1 MTRTRYIITL
11 TAQPPPRLLCARR
24 PAMLGLETLFMRHAL
39 LALLLPLAVTAAA
52 RADTPLLE
60 DLSLRDGFRLS
71 AVSTA
76 ERPLELGTVLAG
88 APDAQPR
95 WRLAQWGTR
104 WNLLP
109 APETVSADGARTRR
123 NEGKRVTVLPGGLAG
138 EGVVLG
144 VNGPAEYPDG
154 PRKHGE
160 PWPHLL
166 VEQKITREERLTA
179 WSALPFRVSFR
190 VERCD
195 GPPPGQ
201 ADPGLHTAHITA
213 FWTAHNGNQDSA
225 GRGDMLWFGVPLFDA
240 RHPLPPGHQAEDG
253 GQPLASHKFIYT
265 VEGSRVQEGP
275 VRIGEWRTISCDI
288 LPLLREALE
297 TAATRGFMK
306 DSRFG
311 DLRLTSFNLG
321 WEVPGSYDCEITLK
335 GLSLGAVP
343 AVP

>member
-1 MTRTRYIITL
+1 
-11 TAQPPPRLLCARR
+11 
-24 PAMLGLETLFMRHAL
+24 MRHPSVIP
-39 LALLLPLAVTAAA
+39 ALLLVLAATTHAGAP
-52 RADTPLLE
+52 RFSLLD
-60 DLSLRDGFRLS
+60 DLALEGGFDLS

-76 ERPLELGTVLAG
+76 ESPLEIGNVLSG
-88 APDAQPR
+88 APNGAPQ

-109 APETVSADGARTRR
+109 APETVSADGARTRS
-123 NEGKRVTVLPGGLAG
+123 NEGKRITVLPGGLAG

-166 VEQKITREERLTA
+166 IEQKLSRETRLA
-179 WSALPFRVSFR
+179 AYSALPFRVSFR
-190 VERCD
+190 VDRCD
-195 GPPPGQ
+195 GPPAGE

-213 FWTAHNGNQDSA
+213 FFTAHNANRDSA
-225 GRGDMLWFGVPLFDA
+225 GHGDMLWFGVPLFDA
-240 RHPLPPGHQAEDG
+240 RHPIPPGHQAEDA

-265 VEGSRVQEGP
+265 VEGRRVQEGP
-275 VRIGEWRTISCDI
+275 VKMGEWRTISCDL

-297 TAATRGFMK
+297 TAAAKGFMK

-335 GLSLGAVP
+335 GLGLDAVP
-343 AVP
+343 AAP

>member
-1 MTRTRYIITL
+1 
-11 TAQPPPRLLCARR
+11 
-24 PAMLGLETLFMRHAL
+24 MRHLPLLPTLLLMSAITAHAENPPSPL
-39 LALLLPLAVTAAA
+39 LRDLAL
-52 RADTPLLE
+52 E
-60 DLSLRDGFRLS
+60 GGFHLS

-76 ERPLELGTVLAG
+76 DPPLEIGNVLAG
-88 APDAQPR
+88 VPGAAPQ

-109 APETVSADGARTRR
+109 APETVSADGARTRS

-166 VEQKITREERLTA
+166 VEQKISRDDPLTA
-179 WSALPFRVSFR
+179 YAALPFRVSFR
-190 VERCD
+190 VDRCD
-195 GPPPGQ
+195 GPPPGE

-213 FWTAHNGNQDSA
+213 FWTAHNANRASA
-225 GRGDMLWFGVPLFDA
+225 GQGDMLWFGVPLFDA
-240 RHPLPPGHQAEDG
+240 RHPLPPGHQAEDA

-275 VRIGEWRTISCDI
+275 VKLGEWRTISCDI
-288 LPLLREALE
+288 LPLLRDALE
-297 TAATRGFMK
+297 TAAARGFMK

-335 GLSLGAVP
+335 GLGLDAVP
-343 AVP
+343 AAP

>member
-1 MTRTRYIITL
+1 MRSVH
-11 TAQPPPRLLCARR
+11 LL
-24 PAMLGLETLFMRHAL
+24 P
-39 LALLLPLAVTAAA
+39 ALLLMFSLTAS
-52 RADTPLLE
+52 ADGPQASLLFK
-60 DLSLRDGFRLS
+60 DLGLKGGFRLS

-76 ERPLELGTVLAG
+76 DRPLEIGNVLAE
-88 APDAQPR
+88 APGTAPQ

-109 APETVSADGARTRR
+109 AQETVSASGARTRS

-138 EGVVLG
+138 EGVVLA

-166 VEQKITREERLTA
+166 IEQKISGEAPLTA
-179 WSALPFRVSFR
+179 YSALPFRVSFR
-190 VERCD
+190 VDRCG
-195 GPPPGQ
+195 GPPDGE

-213 FWTAHNGNQDSA
+213 FWTAHNANKESA
-225 GRGDMLWFGVPLFDA
+225 GQGDMLWFGVPLFDA
-240 RHPLPPGHQAEDG
+240 RHPLPRGHQAEDA

-265 VEGSRVQEGP
+265 VEGGRVQEGP
-275 VRIGEWRTISCDI
+275 VKLGEWRTISCDI

-297 TAATRGFMK
+297 TAAARGFMK

-335 GLSLGAVP
+335 GLGLDAVP
-343 AVP
+343 AAP

>member
-1 MTRTRYIITL
+1 MQHARLFPMILLMVTATGHADTPRTAL
-11 TAQPPPRLLCARR
+11 FED
-24 PAMLGLETLFMRHAL
+24 LGLEG
-39 LALLLPLAVTAAA
+39 
-52 RADTPLLE
+52 
-60 DLSLRDGFRLS
+60 GFRLS

-76 ERPLELGTVLAG
+76 ENPLEIGTVLAG
-88 APDAQPR
+88 TAGTPPQ

-104 WNLLP
+104 WSLFS
-109 APETVSADGARTRR
+109 APETVSADGARTRS
-123 NEGKRVTVLPGGLAG
+123 NGGKRVTVLPGGLAG
-138 EGVVLG
+138 EGVVLA

-166 VEQKITREERLTA
+166 IEQKFFRETRLA
-179 WSALPFRVSFR
+179 AYAALPFRVSFR
-190 VERCD
+190 VDRCD
-195 GPPPGQ
+195 GPPDGE

-213 FWTAHNGNQDSA
+213 FWTAHNVDPDSA

-240 RHPLPPGHQAEDG
+240 RHPLPPGHQAEDS

-265 VEGSRVQEGP
+265 VAGGRVQEGP
-275 VRIGEWRTISCDI
+275 VKRGEWRTISCDI

-297 TAATRGFMK
+297 TAASKGFMK

-335 GLSLGAVP
+335 GLSLEAVP
-343 AVP
+343 AAP